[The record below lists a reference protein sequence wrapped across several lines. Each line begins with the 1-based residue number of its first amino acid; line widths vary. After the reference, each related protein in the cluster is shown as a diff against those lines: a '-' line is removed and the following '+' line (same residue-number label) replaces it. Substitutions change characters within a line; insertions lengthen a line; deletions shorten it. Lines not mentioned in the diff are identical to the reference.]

1 MIDIDTHRI
10 IDIINSREQEDV
22 VNWLKT
28 FPNISIF
35 SRDGSITYHKSISES
50 HPSAIQVSDR
60 FHLFKNLT
68 SYAIEYLKK
77 QLNANIPIELNEET
91 TIQEKPLEKSNQNR
105 KLTLSEKYEI
115 IKKLHIQKKSQTQ
128 ICKEI
133 NMDVRAYKKIISMSD
148 DERKI
153 YFSSNKQ
160 LIHEEKTI
168 KKMEKVT
175 RVRELKALGYSNRK
189 ISKEIGIDRR
199 TVDKY
204 LDIKFNAVH
213 ASFGIKRKGLLTPF
227 ITQIDNCLE
236 EGIMGSIIEKKI
248 REKGYQGSP
257 STIRH
262 YCSEWKKRKHSQ
274 EVQSNDTTKKIKYL
288 KRSNVNKLFFHPIDK
303 IKAISNLEYETLC
316 NKYPFF
322 KIILDQVWSFKN
334 LFKEK
339 DSKELDNWI
348 DETRKLNIKELNS
361 FINGVERDK
370 EAVYN
375 AIAYPYSNGL
385 AEGSINKLKVIK
397 RIMFGRCNFET
408 LKNKIIK
415 LEKMRNFN

>member
-1 MIDIDTHRI
+1 
-10 IDIINSREQEDV
+10 
-22 VNWLKT
+22 
-28 FPNISIF
+28 
-35 SRDGSITYHKSISES
+35 
-50 HPSAIQVSDR
+50 
-60 FHLFKNLT
+60 
-68 SYAIEYLKK
+68 
-77 QLNANIPIELNEET
+77 
-91 TIQEKPLEKSNQNR
+91 
-105 KLTLSEKYEI
+105 
-115 IKKLHIQKKSQTQ
+115 
-128 ICKEI
+128 
-133 NMDVRAYKKIISMSD
+133 MDVRVYKKIISMSD
-148 DERKI
+148 DKRKI

-160 LIHEEKTI
+160 LSREEKTS

-204 LDIKFNAVH
+204 VDIKFNSVH
-213 ASFGIKRKGLLTPF
+213 ASFGVKRKGLLTPF

-236 EGIMGSIIEKKI
+236 QGIMGSIIEKNI
-248 REKGYQGSP
+248 REKGYQGSS

-274 EVQSNDTTKKIKYL
+274 AVQSNDTTQKIKYL

-303 IKAISNLEYETLC
+303 IKSISKLEYETLC
-316 NKYPFF
+316 NKYPFL
-322 KIILDQVWSFKN
+322 KIILDQVWSFKD
-334 LFKEK
+334 LFKEQ

-348 DETRKLNIKELNS
+348 DETRKLNIKEINS
-361 FINGVERDK
+361 FINGIERDK
-370 EAVYN
+370 DAVYN

-408 LKNKIIK
+408 LKNKIMK
-415 LEKMRNFN
+415 LQKMRNFN